1 MWQNSAL
8 MRILE
13 NRRKLNWMMCF
24 FTAGDG
30 KAQSVQAISWR
41 SWGFQEGDFFSP
53 ALCCFLS
60 ETFVLYYQ
68 GYSAWLFSCCAC
80 VFPAAYNFGCPQ
92 EEEKRFIKS
101 MRREMIPIA
110 QPMPE
115 YPQPPMPLRFVT
127 LLGTWYDSCISISSW
142 AHGQLLYPDD
152 LFLCSRSSKQPTIP
166 ASPQFTHKLSHKERQ
181 QAITNVQGSPMR

>member
-1 MWQNSAL
+1 MK
-8 MRILE
+8 
-13 NRRKLNWMMCF
+13 KLRLSGRWL
-24 FTAGDG
+24 
-30 KAQSVQAISWR
+30 
-41 SWGFQEGDFFSP
+41 FSP

-60 ETFVLYYQ
+60 ETFILCYQ

-92 EEEKRFIKS
+92 EEEKQFIKS
-101 MRREMIPIA
+101 MRREMVPIA

-127 LLGTWYDSCISISSW
+127 LLGTWYDSSISISSW
-142 AHGQLLYPDD
+142 AHGKLLYPDD

-181 QAITNVQGSPMR
+181 QAITNVQGFPMR

>member
-24 FTAGDG
+24 LLQVMEKHNQYKRFREEVEAFRKVTFLPC
-30 KAQSVQAISWR
+30 SVLFPLR
-41 SWGFQEGDFFSP
+41 NFC
-53 ALCCFLS
+53 L
-60 ETFVLYYQ
+60 V
-68 GYSAWLFSCCAC
+68 LFSCCAC

-101 MRREMIPIA
+101 MRREMVPIA

-127 LLGTWYDSCISISSW
+127 LLGTWYDSSISISSW

-166 ASPQFTHKLSHKERQ
+166 ASPQFMHKLSHKERQ
-181 QAITNVQGSPMR
+181 QTITNVQGSPMR